1 MRLALVL
8 VGAIAMGSMVGCGT
22 TGARTLSGAEPRY
35 ELNKPK
41 MSAVER
47 QAQMR
52 GVKTRW
58 VNPPK
63 IKVAD
68 DGQG

>member
-8 VGAIAMGSMVGCGT
+8 VGAIALGSMVGCGS
-22 TGARTLSGAEPRY
+22 TGARTLSGDEPRF
-35 ELNKPK
+35 ELDKPK

-63 IKVAD
+63 VKTEEHG
-68 DGQG
+68 DG

>member
-8 VGAIAMGSMVGCGT
+8 VGAIALGCTAGCGS

-41 MSAVER
+41 MSAIER

-63 IKVAD
+63 VKTD
-68 DGQG
+68 ENSDG